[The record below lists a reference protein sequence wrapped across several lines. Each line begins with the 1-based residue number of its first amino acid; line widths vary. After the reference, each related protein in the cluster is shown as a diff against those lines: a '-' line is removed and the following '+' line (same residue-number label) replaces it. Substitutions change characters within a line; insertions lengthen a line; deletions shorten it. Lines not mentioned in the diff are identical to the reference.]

1 MKSNHQDIIEELKE
15 LQSGFLLKDK
25 QRLSPENIDTELS
38 EDFYQSVMNNFSDN
52 ESKVISIQPV
62 QEKKSYTGILKIA
75 ASFIVLLAV
84 SGIIYSV
91 VVPKTTI
98 STEQNLQQ
106 LISQTSS
113 QEILEYLYES
123 GVPADED
130 FLYEYVEESAL
141 SNKN

>member
-1 MKSNHQDIIEELKE
+1 MKSSHQDIIEELKE
-15 LQSGFLLKDK
+15 LQADFLLKDK
-25 QRLSPENIDTELS
+25 LRLPSENIQPELS
-38 EDFYQSVMNNFSDN
+38 EDFFQSVINNVSGS
-52 ESKVISIQPV
+52 SKVVSIQSV
-62 QEKKSYTGILKIA
+62 QSQNTYARILKIA

-98 STEQNLQQ
+98 STDQNLQQ

-113 QEILEYLYES
+113 QEILDYLYENGLPS
-123 GVPADED
+123 DED

>member
-15 LQSGFLLKDK
+15 LQADILLKDK
-25 QRLSPENIDTELS
+25 LRLPSENVQAELS
-38 EDFYQSVMNNFSDN
+38 EDFFQSVMNNADGRSG
-52 ESKVISIQPV
+52 VISMSPV
-62 QEKKSYTGILKIA
+62 DNFKTYTRILKIA

-123 GVPADED
+123 GVPSDED

-141 SNKN
+141 TTKN